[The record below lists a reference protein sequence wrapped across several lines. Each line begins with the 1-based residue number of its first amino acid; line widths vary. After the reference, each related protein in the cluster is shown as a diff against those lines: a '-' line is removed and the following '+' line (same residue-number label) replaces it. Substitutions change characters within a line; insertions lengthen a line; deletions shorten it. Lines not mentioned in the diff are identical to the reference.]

1 MRRFEQIK
9 AMTVEQRQS
18 FFDSREPWVRNFDTM
33 AISRA
38 AEKDFCPALLTT
50 GEEREKIRTI
60 CRSGT
65 GCRACAMGFLES
77 EVQEEKLFKQ
87 CEKPETR

>member
-9 AMTVEQRQS
+9 AMTLEQRQRY
-18 FFDSREPWVRNFDTM
+18 FDSRESWIRNFDTM

-50 GEEREKIRTI
+50 GKEREKIRRI
-60 CRSGT
+60 CRSGA
-65 GCRACAMGFLES
+65 GCRACAMEFLES
-77 EVQEEKLFKQ
+77 EVKEEL
-87 CEKPETR
+87 